1 MDSNSGRNVSLT
13 PVGWGLIGSEDLRL
27 KPPGLL
33 TVLDSIYIVNAEI
46 SISGELRKSGG
57 RNEI

>member
-1 MDSNSGRNVSLT
+1 MDSNSGKNVKLT
-13 PVGWGLIGSEDLRL
+13 PVGWGLIGSEDLRP

-33 TVLDSIYIVNAEI
+33 TVPDSIYIVNAEV
-46 SISGELRKSGG
+46 SVLDEVRNSGG

>member
-1 MDSNSGRNVSLT
+1 MDSNFGKNVKLT
-13 PVGWGLIGSEDLRL
+13 PWGGGLIRSEDLRP

-33 TVLDSIYIVNAEI
+33 TVLDSIYIVNAEV
-46 SISGELRKSGG
+46 SVLDAVRNSGG